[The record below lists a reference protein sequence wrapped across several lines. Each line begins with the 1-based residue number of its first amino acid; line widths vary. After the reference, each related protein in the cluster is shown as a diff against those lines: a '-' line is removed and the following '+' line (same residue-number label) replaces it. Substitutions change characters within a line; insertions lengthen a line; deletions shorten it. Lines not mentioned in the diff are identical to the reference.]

1 MITKILDDLKLIF
14 SLIWSQIYIGYF
26 HIFFNGDKK
35 ETKNKNEIIKGDDI
49 EEIKI
54 IIDC

>member
-1 MITKILDDLKLIF
+1 MKIIEKNID
-14 SLIWSQIYIGYF
+14 QYF
-26 HIFFNGDKK
+26 QIFFNGDKK
-35 ETKNKNEIIKGDDI
+35 ETKNKSEIIKGDDI